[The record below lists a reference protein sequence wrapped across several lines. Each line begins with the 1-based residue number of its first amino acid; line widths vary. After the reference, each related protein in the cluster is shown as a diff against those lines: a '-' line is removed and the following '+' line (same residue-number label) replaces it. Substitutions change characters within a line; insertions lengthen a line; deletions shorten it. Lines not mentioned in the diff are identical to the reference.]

1 MNKLQRLLIKH
12 EGYRTMPYEDTS
24 GNLTIGVGRNLDSIG
39 LSDDEVVYMLDN
51 DIARCDREL
60 LDNFSWYSSL
70 NRCRQDAMINLCFN
84 LGITRL
90 KKFKKALAS
99 MSQADYRT
107 AAYEFL
113 DSKWATQV
121 GKSRSTDVTFMIRY
135 GQYPKDL

>member
-1 MNKLQRLLIKH
+1 
-12 EGYRTMPYEDTS
+12 MPYEDTS

-90 KKFKKALAS
+90 KKFKKALEA
-99 MSQADYRT
+99 MSKSDYRT
-107 AAYEFL
+107 
-113 DSKWATQV
+113 
-121 GKSRSTDVTFMIRY
+121 
-135 GQYPKDL
+135 